1 MRKGI
6 QLTAQLHGAFLTAAV
21 MHSGGSSSVI
31 FILSW
36 TVSKVI

>member
-6 QLTAQLHGAFLTAAV
+6 QLTAQLHSAFLTVAV